1 MPAST
6 IYNQPKSD
14 ANTYLMTGMNFDE
27 FGSKQRKKYDKK
39 SQDALN
45 TDMYKTQSNMGAV
58 HEDLSAERAM
68 MGFRNMEENR
78 RFAKENRFLNQ
89 KSAIDE
95 KFKDEDK
102 LLLEKYGA
110 RFGIIPDERGKNLP
124 L

>member
-1 MPAST
+1 MPAAST
-6 IYNQPKSD
+6 IYSQAKNE
-14 ANTYLMTGMNFDE
+14 NTYLMTGMNFEE
-27 FGSKQRKKYDKK
+27 FGAKSRKKYDKK

-45 TDMYKTQSNMGAV
+45 TDMYKTQNHMGAT
-58 HEDLSAERAM
+58 HEDLSAERVF

-102 LLLEKYGA
+102 ILLEKYGA
-110 RFGIIPDERGKNLP
+110 RFGITPDECSNF
-124 L
+124 